1 MMNNNLIK
9 ILSDH
14 LQADVNNAVRVR
26 SNELRLKK
34 SGGSAHKFAFTLSDI
49 NGIFE
54 NVDNLLIE
62 LPKKGFTSNVQFTL
76 IKLYTNEQGKTSYRK
91 FEEITEDLIET
102 TMNNTS
108 TPTPVQSQQQVIT
121 QTNPYQNFG
130 MALGAPAEFINKMV
144 EAERGKDYKKTAEEL
159 EEKLK
164 NSLSENRILKEQ
176 NSSLEIKIA
185 TQKERAEIQRE
196 RDKMDQ
202 KSFLDSDGGAKVL
215 ETLGAIIPKA
225 MEAFAN
231 KGAAPVQAASLAS
244 PEIEVLPVKKMA
256 IEKIQSQNFSDEQ
269 TSVVNYILD
278 NWEKEFIENIISL
291 INKREENA

>member
-1 MMNNNLIK
+1 MNNNLIK

-91 FEEITEDLIET
+91 FEEITENLTET

-108 TPTPVQSQQQVIT
+108 TTTPVQSQQQVIT

-202 KSFLDSDGGAKVL
+202 KGFLDSDGGAKVL

-244 PEIEVLPVKKMA
+244 PEIEVSPVKKMA

>member
-1 MMNNNLIK
+1 MNNNLIK

-91 FEEITEDLIET
+91 FEEITEDLTET

-121 QTNPYQNFG
+121 PTNPYQNFG
-130 MALGAPAEFINKMV
+130 MALNAPAEFINKMV

-164 NSLSENRILKEQ
+164 NSLSENRILREQ

-202 KSFLDSDGGAKVL
+202 KGFLDSNGGAKVL

-244 PEIEVLPVKKMA
+244 PEIEVSPVKKMA

>member
-1 MMNNNLIK
+1 MNNNLIK